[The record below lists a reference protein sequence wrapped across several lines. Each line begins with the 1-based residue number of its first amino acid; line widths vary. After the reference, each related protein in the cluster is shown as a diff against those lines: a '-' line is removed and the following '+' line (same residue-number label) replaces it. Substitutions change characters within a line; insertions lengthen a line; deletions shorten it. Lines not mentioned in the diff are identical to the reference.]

1 MPTTHIGVPVERH
14 AQLQRIGL
22 DLGGLTT
29 ASVIGE
35 LIRRYAH
42 ECGKVAVPIPGVDLR
57 RFHDGLL
64 IGLDKRTLSDM
75 TGLPWTEARALANA
89 IGAIVAGG
97 PASSGAGW
105 SVGRR
110 GSGYALKIGENVK
123 VWTRDILED
132 FAALVRDIMP
142 EEADETA

>member
-1 MPTTHIGVPVERH
+1 MPFTHIGVPVERH

-22 DLGGLTT
+22 DLGGLGN
-29 ASVIGE
+29 AEVIAA

-42 ECGKVAVPIPGVDLR
+42 ECGRVAAPIPGVDLR

-75 TGLPWTEARALANA
+75 TGLPWTEARALADA
-89 IGAIVAGG
+89 IGAIVTGG

-110 GSGYALKIGENVK
+110 GSGYTLKIGENVK

-132 FAALVRDIMP
+132 FAALVRDLLP
-142 EEADETA
+142 EEANEAA

>member
-89 IGAIVAGG
+89 IGAIVVGG